1 MNNTNLSN
9 EQNDLFSS
17 SHLMVLI
24 TFTVSTILLIGES
37 ILLGWEKFILPL
49 TGREALCLPSTSP
62 ANARWTQDMLTDAWR
77 VILRPG
83 LCP

>member
-49 TGREALCLPSTSP
+49 IVLA
-62 ANARWTQDMLTDAWR
+62 
-77 VILRPG
+77 VI
-83 LCP
+83 C